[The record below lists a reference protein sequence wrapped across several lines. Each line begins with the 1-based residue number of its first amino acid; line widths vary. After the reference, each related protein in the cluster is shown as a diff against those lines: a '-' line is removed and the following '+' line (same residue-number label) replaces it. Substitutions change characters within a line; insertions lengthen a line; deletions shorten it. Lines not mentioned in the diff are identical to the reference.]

1 MRAYWVALSAV
12 SVACAIAAC
21 GGRTLT
27 AGPEAGAGGDDGMG
41 GAGGSDDTASSV
53 SSTSAGGDTTT
64 VTATVT
70 GSTSGSGAGGM
81 PPTPIDCITCIADNC
96 PDAVGCFTDPQCIQ
110 GVVCSVSQC
119 LEGGQPDIPCVI
131 DCFNGDIGKAFE
143 AIQALTC
150 VFQSCAAECGDL
162 LPFPGP

>member
-1 MRAYWVALSAV
+1 V

-41 GAGGSDDTASSV
+41 GAGGSDDTPSSV
-53 SSTSAGGDTTT
+53 SSTSAGGDTT
-64 VTATVT
+64 TATVT

-96 PDAVGCFTDPQCIQ
+96 PDAVGCFTDPECIQ

-119 LEGGQPDIPCVI
+119 LEGGQPDLPCVI

-150 VFQSCAAECGDL
+150 VFQSCAAECGEL